1 AADDLDVTS
10 TVISPSFRSAPWNQ
24 EAKATLAGEPEPS
37 SQTLVLFVSES
48 GVCRSALAAAAF
60 QAAIQAVGLEDR
72 VRCQA
77 VATQS
82 FNVGEG
88 PERAA
93 VTAARARG
101 LEIPPDFAA
110 RQFDP
115 GADMARCDLVLV
127 MDKFTASDVLR
138 EASGLAVGFGGLTP
152 WVSADAEQGRAN
164 TGITVFDSI
173 DTEGRYSTRV
183 RYLRQFQPDSPEG
196 MTEIEDPL
204 YGNTGGAGEAAA
216 MSAAASLIV
225 PSCQGLAAFLA
236 DLNAGC
242 EDGAAL
248 KARLAETVDGMQGID
263 WLVPP
268 LLRAGT

>member
-1 AADDLDVTS
+1 MRCLPGTHLRPLILPQDC
-10 TVISPSFRSAPWNQ
+10 PSRSAVPAFARVNVQ
-24 EAKATLAGEPEPS
+24 SGQHPRSPGAPPS
-37 SQTLVLFVSES
+37 SL
-48 GVCRSALAAAAF
+48 ALASAAPANACPSPPCA
-60 QAAIQAVGLEDR
+60 Q
-72 VRCQA
+72 
-77 VATQS
+77 ATQS

-164 TGITVFDSI
+164 TGVSI
-173 DTEGRYSTRV
+173 HH
-183 RYLRQFQPDSPEG
+183 
-196 MTEIEDPL
+196 
-204 YGNTGGAGEAAA
+204 
-216 MSAAASLIV
+216 V
-225 PSCQGLAAFLA
+225 PHQ
-236 DLNAGC
+236 
-242 EDGAAL
+242 
-248 KARLAETVDGMQGID
+248 
-263 WLVPP
+263 
-268 LLRAGT
+268 